1 MDCKISNKK
10 QDVDLD
16 KESIFGQRFLN
27 DETRVFEYNAW
38 DDVDWP
44 DEKEK
49 EIKNTIELQQ
59 SHPVDDKIVADLLDT
74 PNKQWETFYLSHGN
88 KFFMNRKWVI
98 REFSELFS
106 ENSATDGPI
115 RILDVGCGV
124 GNTTIPIIQAT
135 NDSNLFI
142 YCCDYSKKAVEL
154 LRSDKRVP
162 ANRCHPFVWDI
173 TENTDQIPEE
183 SLDYILCVFVLSA
196 IAPSRLKLA
205 ILNLVRLLKP
215 GGILMVKDYGRYDL
229 TQLRFKRDRF
239 IDENFYRRGDGTF
252 VSYFT
257 TEELHELFAQVGLER
272 IQNIMEKRLVVNR
285 AKKITMYRR
294 WVQCKYLKPE

>member
-1 MDCKISNKK
+1 MDCKISNK
-10 QDVDLD
+10 QDVDLE

-44 DEKEK
+44 IEKEE
-49 EIKNTIELQQ
+49 EIQKTIELQQ
-59 SHPVDDKIVADLLDT
+59 SHPVDDKIVANLLET
-74 PNKQWETFYLSHGN
+74 PNEQWESFYLSHGS
-88 KFFMNRKWVI
+88 KFFMNRKWVM

-106 ENSATDGPI
+106 EKSAIDGPI

-124 GNTTIPIIQAT
+124 GNTIIPIIEASKA
-135 NDSNLFI
+135 SNFFI
-142 YCCDYSKKAVEL
+142 YCCDFSRNAIDL
-154 LRSDKRVP
+154 LRSNNRVP

-173 TENTDQIPEE
+173 TENTDQIPGN

-205 ILNLVRLLKP
+205 ISNLVRLLKP
-215 GGILMVKDYGRYDL
+215 GGILMVKDYGRHDL
-229 TQLRFKRDRF
+229 TQLRFKHHRF

-252 VSYFT
+252 VSFFT
-257 TEELHELFAQVGLER
+257 TEELHELFAEIGLEK
-272 IQNIMEKRLVVNR
+272 IQNLMEKRLVVNR

-294 WVQCKYLKPE
+294 WVQCKYLKPK